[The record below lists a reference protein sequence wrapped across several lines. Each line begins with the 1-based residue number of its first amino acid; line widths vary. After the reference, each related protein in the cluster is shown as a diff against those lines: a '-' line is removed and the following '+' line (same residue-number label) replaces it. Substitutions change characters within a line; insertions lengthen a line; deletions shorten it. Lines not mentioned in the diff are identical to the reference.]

1 MGTSGDNRLV
11 TFALVIGPISGNG
24 ADVLIGRDLAQEF
37 GQHGSITN
45 VATGDFDSPNLQRFL
60 VDPDMY
66 LTPDAAFGAFVL
78 ARIPLAFTFG
88 FDPRTIDEQVQWPC
102 GAAIR

>member
-11 TFALVIGPISGNG
+11 IFALVIGPISGNG

-66 LTPDAAFGAFVL
+66 LTPDAAFGASVL
-78 ARIPLAFTFG
+78 ARVPLAFTLG
-88 FDPRTIDEQVQWPC
+88 FDPRAVDEE
-102 GAAIR
+102 I